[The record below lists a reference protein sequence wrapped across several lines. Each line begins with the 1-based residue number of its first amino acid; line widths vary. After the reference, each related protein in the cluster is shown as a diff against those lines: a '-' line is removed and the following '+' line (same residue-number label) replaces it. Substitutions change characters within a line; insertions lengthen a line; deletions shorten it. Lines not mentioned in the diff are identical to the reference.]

1 MYVSVRK
8 YNASDVNSVYLTS
21 EYFRLDFISPERERS
36 SCNKKDN
43 KFDNCHPFCVCVFV
57 VIFVVVVRNEA

>member
-1 MYVSVRK
+1 MPVMSILC
-8 YNASDVNSVYLTS
+8 ALHL

-43 KFDNCHPFCVCVFV
+43 ELNNSHPFCVCVFV
-57 VIFVVVVRNEA
+57 VVIFVVVVPNEA